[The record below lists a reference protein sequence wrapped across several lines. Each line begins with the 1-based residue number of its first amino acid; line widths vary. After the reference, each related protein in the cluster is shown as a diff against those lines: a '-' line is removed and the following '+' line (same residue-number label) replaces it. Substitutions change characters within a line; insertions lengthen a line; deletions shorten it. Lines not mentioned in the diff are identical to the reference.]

1 MNLLLSYASVPHTT
15 AVYFERAF
23 RKLGQVVTY
32 GPTFD
37 RNALGLWNLESLSG
51 HLKDHDILL
60 KDGSARE
67 LKAALPP
74 GWVPDWCLFIE
85 TGLLYPLSFMDSL
98 SCPKACY
105 LIDTHLH
112 QERHI
117 EMARS
122 FDLVFLAQREF
133 VAAFRERTDRP
144 VFWIPLACDPE
155 IHRPYPEEEVFD
167 IAFAG
172 SFHNPHQERV
182 RRLKRLAL
190 RFSVQTNRVFL
201 EEMSRFLSKG
211 RILFNAAVRND
222 LNMRVFESLA
232 IGKCLLT
239 DDAPGLLDFFTPD
252 IDLMVYDERD
262 LVEKARFLL
271 ENPDVREKIA
281 QSGREKVL
289 ERHTYLHRATEMSG
303 LVGNESR
310 AGSTNMREGEQDEAY
325 THV

>member
-37 RNALGLWNLESLSG
+37 RHALGLWNIESLSG
-51 HLKDHDILL
+51 HLKDHEIVLDQ
-60 KDGSARE
+60 GSARE

-133 VAAFRERTDRP
+133 VTSFQERLDRP

-167 IAFAG
+167 IVFAG
-172 SFHNPHQERV
+172 SFHNPQQERV

-190 RFSVQTNRVFL
+190 RFSVQANRVFL
-201 EEMSRFLSKG
+201 EDMSRFLSKG
-211 RILFNAAVRND
+211 RLLFNAAVRND

-239 DDAPGLLDFFTPD
+239 DEVPGLSDFFTPG

-262 LVEKARFLL
+262 LVEKAWFLL
-271 ENPDVREKIA
+271 ENPDVRKEMA
-281 QSGREKVL
+281 LSGREKVL
-289 ERHTYLHRATEMSG
+289 ARHTYLHRAAEMNG
-303 LVGNESR
+303 IVGKEFG
-310 AGSTNMREGEQDEAY
+310 AGSTNMQEGDQDEAY

>member
-23 RKLGQVVTY
+23 RKLGPVVTY

-37 RNALGLWNLESLSG
+37 RRAMGLWNIESLSG
-51 HLKDHDILL
+51 HLKDHDIVL
-60 KDGSARE
+60 DQGSARE
-67 LKAALPP
+67 LMAALPP

-112 QERHI
+112 TERHL
-117 EMARS
+117 EMARG
-122 FDLVFLAQREF
+122 FDMVFLAQKSF
-133 VAAFRERTDRP
+133 VLPFRELLGRP
-144 VFWIPLACDPE
+144 VFWVPLACDPE
-155 IHRPYPEEEVFD
+155 IHRPYPIEETYD

-172 SFHNPHQERV
+172 SFHSPLQERA

-190 RFSVQTNRVFL
+190 RFSVRTERVFL
-201 EEMSRFLSKG
+201 DEMSRFLSSGK
-211 RILFNAAVRND
+211 ILFNAAVRND

-239 DDAPGLLDFFTPD
+239 DDAPGLSDCFIPGV
-252 IDLMVYDERD
+252 DLAVYEDRD
-262 LVEKARFLL
+262 LVEKARFYL
-271 ENPDVREKIA
+271 EHPAQREA
-281 QSGREKVL
+281 MAASGREKVL
-289 ERHTYLHRATEMSG
+289 SRHTYRHRAEKMAEFAGMFGS
-303 LVGNESR
+303 
-310 AGSTNMREGEQDEAY
+310 GSTIVQEGVMDEAY